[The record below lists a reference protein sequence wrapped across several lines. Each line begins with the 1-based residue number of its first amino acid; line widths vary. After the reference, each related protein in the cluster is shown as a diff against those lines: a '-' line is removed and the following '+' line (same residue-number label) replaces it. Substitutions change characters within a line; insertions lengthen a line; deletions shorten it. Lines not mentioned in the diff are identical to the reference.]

1 MEFRVIC
8 TSSVLGVQA
17 PCALLIVQRASKAP
31 VRATLSNGKVVTLR
45 PCAKPKG
52 CLTYL
57 GAGVMS
63 VEDIAER
70 MFVLL
75 ATRPGQDF

>member
-1 MEFRVIC
+1 MADQGQLKAWGF
-8 TSSVLGVQA
+8 SSPA
-17 PCALLIVQRASKAP
+17 TPALLIFQKPSTAP
-31 VRATLSNGKVVTLR
+31 VAVKISNGKSVTLR

-75 ATRPGQDF
+75 ATEPGQDF